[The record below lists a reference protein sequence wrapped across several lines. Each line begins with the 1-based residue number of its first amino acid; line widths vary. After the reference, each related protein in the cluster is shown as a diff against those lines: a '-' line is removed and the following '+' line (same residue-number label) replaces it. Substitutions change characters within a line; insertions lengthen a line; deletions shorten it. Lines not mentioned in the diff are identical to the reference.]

1 MFGYV
6 MPCKG
11 ELKIKNWNLYQAF
24 YCGVCRS
31 IGKRYGQEA
40 RLLLNY
46 DTTFLAVL
54 LAGLKGNYRLKPG
67 RCAIK
72 MKKQH
77 FAYGDPIDLAAD
89 VNILLAYY
97 KSEDDWKDERSIK
110 GLIGKTLYGHSSR
123 KAAARHK
130 EIQQAILEMSKGVA
144 LVESTNCQSPDIAA
158 IPFRDMMRSL
168 AEYVVKGEE
177 NSLEGQEY
185 GDEIAEFCARL
196 GKWIFIIDSL
206 DDLEKDIK
214 KNSYNPN
221 IEQVNNFSVEKVLAD
236 AERTMCMYMQELADV
251 FEKIKFKDEQLAEI
265 IENVVYAGL
274 LEKTEQVLMRG
285 SCDSCGGK

>member
-31 IGKRYGQEA
+31 LGKRYGQKT

-54 LAGLKGNYRLKPG
+54 VAGIKGNYYLESG
-67 RCAIK
+67 RCLIK
-72 MKKQH
+72 MKKQK

-89 VNILLAYY
+89 INVLLAYY
-97 KSEDDWKDERSIK
+97 KSADDWKDERSLK
-110 GLIGKTLYGHSSR
+110 GLIGIMLYGYSAK
-123 KAAARHK
+123 KASGKHK
-130 EIQQAILEMSKGVA
+130 KIKEAIEEMSKGVE
-144 LVESTNCQSPDIAA
+144 LVESTNCQSPDVAS
-158 IPFRDMMRSL
+158 IPFRNMMR
-168 AEYVVKGEE
+168 AMAKYVV
-177 NSLEGQEY
+177 NN
-185 GDEIAEFCARL
+185 DEQGPKIAEFCAIL

-206 DDLEKDIK
+206 DDLQKDIK
-214 KNSYNPN
+214 KNQYNPHK
-221 IEQVNNFSVEKVLAD
+221 EQANKLSAEKVLQD
-236 AERTMCMYMQELADV
+236 AEQVMCMYMQDLADV
-251 FEKIKFKDEQLAEI
+251 FEKIKFKDEQLSEI

-274 LEKTEQVLMRG
+274 LEKTEQVLKKR
-285 SCDSCGGK
+285 SCESCGGK

>member
-54 LAGLKGNYRLKPG
+54 VAGLKGNYHLKQG
-67 RCAIK
+67 RCFVK

-89 VNILLAYY
+89 INVLLAYY
-97 KSEDDWKDERSIK
+97 KSADDWKDERSIT
-110 GLIGKTLYGHSSR
+110 GLLGKTIFGHSSK
-123 KAAARHK
+123 KASNRHK
-130 EIQQAILEMSKGVA
+130 EIGNAIEEMSKGVE
-144 LVESTNCQSPDIAA
+144 LVEATNCQSPDTAA
-158 IPFRDMMRSL
+158 IPFRDMMRTL
-168 AEYVVKGEE
+168 AEYAVKNEE
-177 NSLEGQEY
+177 QGSEV
-185 GDEIAEFCARL
+185 AEFCARL

-214 KNSYNPN
+214 KNRYNPN
-221 IEQVNNFSVEKVLAD
+221 IEQVNNFSVEKVLED
-236 AERTMCMYMQELADV
+236 AEQTMCMYMQELADV

-265 IENVVYAGL
+265 VGNVVYAGL
-274 LEKTEQVLMRG
+274 LEKTELVIKKR
-285 SCDSCGGK
+285 SCESCGGK